1 LRRKL
6 NQKLTLTG
14 SLKLKKEVII
24 LKEIT
29 KEIGK
34 QLLEILRLIFFIPSG
49 FLAATIVKF
58 PLLLIAQI
66 QESMFGLKMDSWGTH
81 LWQTLIFYVV
91 CFLASIYAKPKF
103 LKSKYFILAWSV
115 LLGFNAFIFMSA
127 LPNPPYSTPIK
138 IIIDAFAPIGVLI
151 YLIKDEKNDFFK
163 LSKTSNLPKE

>member
-1 LRRKL
+1 MKE
-6 NQKLTLTG
+6 TA
-14 SLKLKKEVII
+14 KEV
-24 LKEIT
+24 
-29 KEIGK
+29 GK
-34 QLLEILRLIFFIPSG
+34 QLLEILRLILFIPTG
-49 FLAATIVKF
+49 FLAGTLIKF
-58 PLLLIAQI
+58 PLLLVARI

-91 CFLASIYAKPKF
+91 GFIASIYVKPKF

-151 YLIKDEKNDFFK
+151 YLIVDKQNDFLK
-163 LSKTSNLPKE
+163 LSKTNNFPKE